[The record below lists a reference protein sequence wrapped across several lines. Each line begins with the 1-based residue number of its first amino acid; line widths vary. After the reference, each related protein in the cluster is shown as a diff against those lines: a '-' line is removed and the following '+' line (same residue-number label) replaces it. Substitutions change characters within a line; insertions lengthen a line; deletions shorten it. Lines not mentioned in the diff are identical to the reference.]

1 MMNKL
6 LCSAGLALGLIVA
19 FTAPT
24 AEVRAQTST
33 TTFTA
38 SYMGAGSSSN
48 NCTTKYSISGVMPTG
63 SGPYPVFLYQ
73 VGTTETYTNASAMA
87 AVNGMAQRGYIAATI
102 QYNSGSFGNCAAIQ
116 AKEVCIFNPNSS
128 TSAISALCGMSQ
140 ANCSHGL
147 VTAGFSQGAVIA
159 TQAKNTDSAVVAA
172 YGMGDGVMYT
182 SAYNLT
188 SCQANGNRTLPST
201 RLRIVNGV
209 NDQYTGSTQSAQ
221 QTNMQS
227 MTGFTCASGSDSCLQ
242 SSDPGSPGWVI
253 ATTTD
258 TGTGSAD
265 HCYMRDGSCSSSQN
279 SLSSNWQNS
288 TTDPF
293 ALNPNLN
300 FLQVFVND
308 TN

>member
-1 MMNKL
+1 MKKL

-19 FTAPT
+19 MAVS
-24 AEVRAQTST
+24 AGEAQAATST

-38 SYMGAGSSSN
+38 SYMGAGTNSN
-48 NCTTKYSISGVMPTG
+48 NCTTKFSISGVMPS
-63 SGPYPVFLYQ
+63 SGGPFPVFLYQ
-73 VGTTETYTNASAMA
+73 VGTTETFTNASAMA
-87 AVNGMAQRGYIAATI
+87 EINGMAQRGYIAATI
-102 QYNSGSFGNCAAIQ
+102 QYNSGTFSNCAGIQ

-128 TSAISALCGMSQ
+128 TSAISALCGMKE
-140 ANCSHGL
+140 ADCSHGL

-182 SAYNLT
+182 SAFNLT
-188 SCQANGNRTLPST
+188 SCQANGNRTLSSS
-201 RLRIVNGV
+201 RLRAVNGV
-209 NDQYTGSTQSAQ
+209 NDEFTGDTQSAQ

-227 MTGFTCASGSDSCLQ
+227 LTGFDCASGSDSCLQ
-242 SSDPGSPGWVI
+242 SSDTGSPGWVI

-265 HCYMRDGSCSSSQN
+265 HCYMRDGSCETSQN
-279 SLSSNWQNS
+279 SLSSNWENS
-288 TTDPF
+288 TTDNF